1 MRRTKKFNEILLQYE
16 ATSFSSPRKS
26 KLFGE
31 MRKKAK
37 SFSDWAS
44 VYQYAGDSIRKDAQR
59 EMERLVLRGKYA
71 SHVQL
76 NILELFLIIDQSDK
90 DEILRRYI
98 KKYHKKDD
106 LLFALS
112 EASWGDDSDFSL
124 ELISKLQKLYK
135 SYHGLDRG
143 LNARE
148 RRSLRLLE
156 EKSDFNPWCGESP
169 RSRKGYLSTFFISY
183 FSLRIFGQRTSTTG
197 TGNW

>member
-1 MRRTKKFNEILLQYE
+1 MRRTKEFNKILVQYE

-44 VYQYAGDSIRKDAQR
+44 VYQYASDSIRKDAQR
-59 EMERLVLRGKYA
+59 EMERLVLKGRYA

-76 NILELFLIIDQSDK
+76 NILELFLIIDKSDK

-98 KKYHKKDD
+98 RKYHKKDD

-112 EASWGDDSDFSL
+112 EASWGDDSIFSL

-143 LNARE
+143 LDARE
-148 RRSLRLLE
+148 KRSLKLLE
-156 EKSDFNPWCGESP
+156 ENSDFNPWCGKLHES
-169 RSRKGYLSTFFISY
+169 KGIPFDFFYILFFITY
-183 FSLRIFGQRTSTTG
+183 FWSKNINYW
-197 TGNW
+197 NW

>member
-1 MRRTKKFNEILLQYE
+1 MRKTKEFNKILLQYE

-31 MRKKAK
+31 MRRKAK
-37 SFSDWAS
+37 SFSDWAT

-59 EMERLVLRGKYA
+59 EMERLVLKGRYA

-90 DEILRRYI
+90 DEILRRYVR
-98 KKYHKKDD
+98 KYHKKDD

-112 EASWGDDSDFSL
+112 EASWGDDGDFPF

-135 SYHGLDRG
+135 SPRGLERGLD
-143 LNARE
+143 ARE
-148 RRSLRLLE
+148 RRSLKLLE
-156 EKSDFNPWCGESP
+156 NSDFNP
-169 RSRKGYLSTFFISY
+169 
-183 FSLRIFGQRTSTTG
+183 
-197 TGNW
+197 